1 LIEQNIDSIQ
11 ASLDNKIEGLLSH
24 SETNIDDFN
33 LNGFLEQVGIPYN
46 LYTSDVTLTSAIFHW
61 TKPE

>member
-46 LYTSDVTLTSAIFHW
+46 LYTSDVTFTSAIFHW